1 MNYAILSKTEL
12 YTFLTEFPDWHY
24 IAGTSALYRE
34 FTFTSFL
41 QAIEFMYIARNY
53 IDTLNHHPDWTN
65 IYNKIK
71 VTLYTHDVKAIT
83 NLDIQ
88 LAKYLTELYSKV

>member
-1 MNYAILSKTEL
+1 MNYAILPKTEL
-12 YTFLTEFPDWHY
+12 NKFLTEFPDWDY
-24 IAGTSALYRE
+24 IPDIPALYRE

-53 IDTLNHHPDWTN
+53 IDTLNHHPEWTN
-65 IYNKIK
+65 IYNKVK

-88 LAKYLTELYSKV
+88 LANYLTELYSKV